1 MQNIILIG
9 PPGAGKGTL
18 AKILSEKYDI
28 PHISTGSLLRA
39 EVRKGTQL
47 GKHIEKRLKDG
58 VLMTNDELEP
68 LLIKRLQQDDI
79 KNGTLLDGFP
89 RALDQIELTDRV
101 LSGIDLVIYITVPR
115 EEILMR
121 MSGRSNC
128 STCGAIY
135 NKHKFPSKIEGVCDK
150 CGGSLYVRE
159 EDSEEVVLERL
170 KIYKEVTEPV
180 VDYYRQFDY
189 FVELD
194 GRKGSETLL
203 EIIENMLKRKAK

>member
-18 AKILSEKYDI
+18 AKRLSEKYEI

-39 EVRKGTQL
+39 EVKKGTEF
-47 GKHIEKRLKDG
+47 GKHIEKRLADG
-58 VLMTNDELEP
+58 VLMTNDEIEP
-68 LLIKRLQQDDI
+68 LLRNRLKEDDV

-89 RALDQIELTDRV
+89 RKVDQIELTDRV
-101 LSGIDLVIYITVPR
+101 LPSIDLVVYITVPKD
-115 EEILMR
+115 EILRR
-121 MSGRSNC
+121 MSGRCNC
-128 STCGAIY
+128 VKCGAIY
-135 NKHKFPSKIEGVCDK
+135 NIHNLPPKVENVCDK
-150 CGGSLYVRE
+150 CGSALYVRA

-170 KIYKEVTEPV
+170 KTYEDVTEPV

-194 GRKGSETLL
+194 GRKGTDHLM
-203 EIIENMLKRKAK
+203 EIVENMLKKHKK